1 MFEVNQKKIKSQTH
15 MNEEVNFN
23 DMLGNENKSI
33 AMNELRLSQIH
44 NL

>member
-1 MFEVNQKKIKSQTH
+1 MY
-15 MNEEVNFN
+15 EEVNFN

-33 AMNELRLSQIH
+33 AMNKLRLSQIH